1 MKLMI
6 KDGKVIGY
14 YADHLDISPVT
25 GALIVQW
32 DKAPPRP
39 KTEIIDG
46 IEVETDLPDD
56 PRDSEDK
63 LKDVKL
69 EKLAEIREWDSAI
82 RLAGVSIGPYSLR
95 YDDIG
100 QQRVMNLIMSI
111 RELVEQGV
119 VTADTMITFED
130 SSGTMRKVKASVL
143 RSAIATYFSA
153 CQKQDDTVGN
163 LIAALK
169 SAATTEEVHSIIVG
183 P

>member
-6 KDGKVIGY
+6 KNGKVIGY
-14 YADHLDISPVT
+14 YADHLDISPVA

-39 KTEIIDG
+39 KVEIIDG
-46 IEVETDLPDD
+46 IEVETELPDD
-56 PRDSEDK
+56 PRDGEEK

-82 RLAGVSIGPYSLR
+82 RLSGVSIGPYSLR

-100 QQRVMNLIMSI
+100 QQRVMNLITSI

-119 VTADTMITFED
+119 VTADTIITFED

-143 RSAIATYFSA
+143 RSAVSTYFSA
-153 CQKQDDTVGN
+153 CQQQDDALGTLMG
-163 LIAALK
+163 LLKAA
-169 SAATTEEVHSIIVG
+169 SNIQEVEAIIVG
-183 P
+183 